1 MAKRLNDTAA
11 IVAIPLW
18 DDARKIGKAG
28 ERDAFPADPNGG
40 RAVTARRNMLFPI
53 NWNDLDQHDAQ
64 GNVSRPK
71 AAVGREGLK
80 SATMYMGKRIA
91 ESSVC
96 LPKGRGY
103 K

>member
-18 DDARKIGKAG
+18 DDGAKIGKAG
-28 ERDAFPADPNGG
+28 ERGTFPANPNGG
-40 RAVTARRNMLFPI
+40 IAVTARMNLKWRDAYQGDDE
-53 NWNDLDQHDAQ
+53 NDQT
-64 GNVSRPK
+64 GRVKRPSGI
-71 AAVGREGLK
+71 VGTEGLK

-91 ESSVC
+91 NSSVC